1 MNNFQENKNVL
12 IGETISQRTGAGP
25 SDMVK
30 GWQSMLRNLL
40 EQLSSYLKPSQIVTF
55 KQLNPAEQQIFGQIT
70 QSVKVPASVC
80 GLYLSP
86 SVRNQ
91 ILYTN
96 QGLKIPHEANR
107 FTDDGVLLFSRPSSY
122 NTLINVFLAHPPY
135 TAAID
140 VYDQGALLAGYVYDS
155 IDDCLASITQVLST
169 HLGSRHGYP
178 P

>member
-1 MNNFQENKNVL
+1 MKDFQENRNVL
-12 IGETISQRTGAGP
+12 IGETISQRTGVGP
-25 SDMVK
+25 SAMVK
-30 GWQSMLRNLL
+30 GWQSMLCNLL
-40 EQLSSYLKPSQIVTF
+40 EQISSYLKPSQIITF
-55 KQLNPAEQQIFGQIT
+55 RKLTPAEQQIFEKIT
-70 QSVKVPASVC
+70 KIVKVPEIVC
-80 GLYLSP
+80 GLYLAP

-96 QGLKIPHEANR
+96 QGLKIPHEAAR
-107 FTDDGVLLFSRPSSY
+107 LSDDGVLLFSRPSSY

-135 TAAID
+135 APAID

-155 IDDCLASITQVLST
+155 IDDCLASITQILST